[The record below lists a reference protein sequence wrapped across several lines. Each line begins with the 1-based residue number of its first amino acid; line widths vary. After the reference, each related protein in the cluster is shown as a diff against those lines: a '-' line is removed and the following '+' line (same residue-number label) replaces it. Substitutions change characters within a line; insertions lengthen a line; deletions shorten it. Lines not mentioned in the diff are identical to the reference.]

1 SGPYRGPVPAAPRAR
16 LRPYNVSPSLPFYMS
31 NGWTVAAETRE
42 ARTMASRLK
51 VALPLLCAAAL
62 VLAGLPLAE
71 PTHAGTITV
80 NTSGKAA
87 GMCPATCTL
96 RAAIAAAN
104 PGDTIMFQAGLASP
118 IILGSEL
125 AINTNITISGPGAAT
140 LAVSG
145 NGHRIFNIGNVFVS
159 TV

>member
-1 SGPYRGPVPAAPRAR
+1 
-16 LRPYNVSPSLPFYMS
+16 
-31 NGWTVAAETRE
+31 
-42 ARTMASRLK
+42 MASRLK

-71 PTHAGTITV
+71 PTHAGTVTV
-80 NTSGKAA
+80 NTSGDAA
-87 GMCPATCTL
+87 GVCPATCTL

-118 IILGSEL
+118 IVLGSEL
-125 AINTNITISGPGAAT
+125 VINESITISGPGAAT

-145 NGHRIFNIGNVFVS
+145 NNASRVFHIGTMFLS
-159 TV
+159 TVTISGLTIQNGLAPSPGGAVPGTGGAIRVASSS